1 MFHNLPKLS
10 RLFKD
15 GLVYWL
21 LQMGQPGKTA
31 ASYHQIVIAVLQR
44 QFLPMSVAH

>member
-31 ASYHQIVIAVLQR
+31 ASHHQTVLAVLQW
-44 QFLPMSVAH
+44 QCHPMSVAR